1 MRKKKEKKIN
11 YKTGNEDKSKKQQPA
26 APVVIFEL
34 CYVMLD
40 GKRRIMLVKKLK
52 NARCIRCCIMELIEF
67 FSSSLL
73 LSHLFLCL
81 LTYLYSNFSV
91 LFFAFLTQTTVQLHI
106 HILACLLA
114 CLLRIHFNESFLYF
128 ISFFLYLRFDFFS
141 FFPFHCKRA
150 WQKRAE

>member
-1 MRKKKEKKIN
+1 LHEKKEKKIN
-11 YKTGNEDKSKKQQPA
+11 YQTGNEDKSKKQQQPA

-73 LSHLFLCL
+73 LSHL
-81 LTYLYSNFSV
+81 SV
-91 LFFAFLTQTTVQLHI
+91 LFFAFLTQTTV
-106 HILACLLA
+106 
-114 CLLRIHFNESFLYF
+114 
-128 ISFFLYLRFDFFS
+128 
-141 FFPFHCKRA
+141 
-150 WQKRAE
+150 

>member
-1 MRKKKEKKIN
+1 LHEKKEKKIN

-26 APVVIFEL
+26 APVVVIFEL
-34 CYVMLD
+34 WYVMLD

-73 LSHLFLCL
+73 LFLSHLSFA
-81 LTYLYSNFSV
+81 YIEISV

-106 HILACLLA
+106 HILACLLQ
-114 CLLRIHFNESFLYF
+114 IYFNESFLYF
-128 ISFFLYLRFDFFS
+128 FYLRSDFFS
-141 FFPFHCKRA
+141 FFHSVFPL
-150 WQKRAE
+150 